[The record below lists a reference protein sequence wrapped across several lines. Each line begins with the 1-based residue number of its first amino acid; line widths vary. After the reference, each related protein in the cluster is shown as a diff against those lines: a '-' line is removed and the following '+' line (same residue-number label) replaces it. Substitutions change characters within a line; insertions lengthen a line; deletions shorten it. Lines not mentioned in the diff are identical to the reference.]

1 MRADMAQKRPS
12 SCSPTVSGMVDGMSS
27 RPLVWDFFLAEIGVG
42 IDDFKGNQKSKF
54 SKSNRP
60 A

>member
-1 MRADMAQKRPS
+1 MAQKRPS
-12 SCSPTVSGMVDGMSS
+12 SRTPAMSGMVDGMSLW
-27 RPLVWDFFLAEIGVG
+27 PLLRDFFLSEIGVG